1 MMKLPGLMK
10 KARYQRFH
18 IEPRY
23 YDPVKEDI
31 ENRTARIKAE
41 LGLSDG
47 DPDLGY
53 RSQIA
58 GSFRKNM
65 KHATGKGVDQTI
77 TIRLL
82 IMVGLVLMTGGFV
95 YIGTEVFYLALLFIP
110 FYLWKKLRK

>member
-1 MMKLPGLMK
+1 MKFRIFK
-10 KARYQRFH
+10 TAKYQRFH

-41 LGLSDG
+41 LGMAED
-47 DPDLGY
+47 DDFRPGY

-65 KHATGKGVDQTI
+65 KHTPEKVGGNAAMMRMVI
-77 TIRLL
+77 L
-82 IMVGLVLMTGGFV
+82 IVLVLMVGGFA
-95 YIGTEVFYLALLFIP
+95 YDLTELFYLLLLFVP
-110 FYLWKKLRK
+110 FYLWKKYRR